1 MAMLMSPGDDD
12 HNRAIRGAALWSW
25 GHGEGPIQ
33 EGLGSLDRPSG
44 GGVTHT
50 PSGVG
55 VQWPS
60 LRADSGLCCCREDG
74 HELSSSWS

>member
-44 GGVTHT
+44 GGDPYAIRRGGAVAIT
-50 PSGVG
+50 SGRF
-55 VQWPS
+55 
-60 LRADSGLCCCREDG
+60 RAVL
-74 HELSSSWS
+74 L